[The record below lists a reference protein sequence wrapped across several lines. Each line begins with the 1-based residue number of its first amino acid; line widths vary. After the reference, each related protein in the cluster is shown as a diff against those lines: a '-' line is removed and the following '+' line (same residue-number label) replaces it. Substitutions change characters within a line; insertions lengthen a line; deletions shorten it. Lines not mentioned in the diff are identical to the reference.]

1 MLVENK
7 FSKEQIVTSKQFAP
21 NEKDVLNALLGEGEC
36 YSINDAKEI
45 INNFY
50 NEEAN

>member
-1 MLVENK
+1 MENK
-7 FSKEQIVTSKQFAP
+7 FSKEQITTSKQFTP
-21 NEKDVLNALLGEGEC
+21 NEKDILNALLGEKE

-50 NEEAN
+50 NEEAK

>member
-1 MLVENK
+1 MENK
-7 FSKEQIVTSKQFAP
+7 FSKEQIITSKQFVS
-21 NEKDVLNALLGEGEC
+21 NEKDILNALLGDGEY

-50 NEEAN
+50 NKEVK